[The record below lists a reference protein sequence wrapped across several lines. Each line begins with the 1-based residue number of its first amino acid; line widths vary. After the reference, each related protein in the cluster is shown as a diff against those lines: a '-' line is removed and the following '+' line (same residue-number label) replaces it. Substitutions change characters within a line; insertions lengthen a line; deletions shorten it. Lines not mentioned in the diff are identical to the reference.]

1 MRLAGCVRVL
11 SKVRTLWLADHL
23 LVDQRGH
30 HLSHAG
36 YIADAAKRAGMGVRI
51 LCARKY
57 RVKVAGGFRMDG
69 IFREDLRNS
78 PSRLLCKS
86 RVALDFLDFLS
97 RRRFRADLQS
107 GIRQADLGRNDIIFA
122 QMLAPRNLTSWLHW
136 LQSLPKGHEPVVILH
151 LGYASE
157 RFAADPCL
165 RRLLSALEVEGKRDR
180 ARFVTDSPILQ
191 SRYEAILQQSVTFLP
206 VVVSRHAMA
215 SSKRPGNPPCFACLG
230 SAREDKGFPEV
241 LAAIDSLSASTQPI
255 NARFALQSSNPDHRS
270 AVALESFRSAPKEHV
285 SLVDHPLSEE
295 AYLELLRD
303 ADVLLLPYR
312 RETYKER
319 TSGVFCEALSAGKPV
334 IVSDG
339 SLMARQVSRERI
351 GWLIRDSHPE
361 SIARVIRRALLE
373 LDFVAARC
381 TELMDRYGRMFHPDT
396 VVAKLLSLAERES
409 VK

>member
-1 MRLAGCVRVL
+1 MRLARCARVL

-23 LVDQRGH
+23 LVDERGH

-51 LCARKY
+51 LCARRY

-78 PSRLLCKS
+78 PSRLLSTS
-86 RVALDFLDFLS
+86 RVALDFLEFLS

-107 GIRQADLGRNDIIFA
+107 GIRQADVGRNDIIFA
-122 QMLAPRNLTSWLHW
+122 QMLAPRNLTSWLQW
-136 LQSLPKGHEPVVILH
+136 LQALREGHEPVVILH

-157 RFAADPCL
+157 RFAAD
-165 RRLLSALEVEGKRDR
+165 RRLPRLLTALEVEGKRDR

-191 SRYEAILQQSVTFLP
+191 SRYEAILHQPVTLLP

-270 AVALESFRSAPKEHV
+270 ATALAGFRSAPKKHV
-285 SLVDHPLSEE
+285 SLVEHPLSEE
-295 AYLELLRD
+295 AYLQLLRD

-312 RETYKER
+312 PETYKER

-334 IVSDG
+334 IVSEG
-339 SLMARQVSRERI
+339 SLMARQVLRERT
-351 GWLIRDSHPE
+351 GWLLRDSHPE
-361 SIARVIRRALLE
+361 SIARVIRRALPE
-373 LDFVAARC
+373 LDSVAARC
-381 TELMDRYGRMFHPDT
+381 MELMDRYGKMFHPDT
-396 VVAKLLSLAERES
+396 VVAKLLSLAERKS

>member
-1 MRLAGCVRVL
+1 
-11 SKVRTLWLADHL
+11 
-23 LVDQRGH
+23 
-30 HLSHAG
+30 
-36 YIADAAKRAGMGVRI
+36 MGVRI
-51 LCARKY
+51 LCARRY

-78 PSRLLCKS
+78 PSRLLSTS
-86 RVALDFLDFLS
+86 RVALDFLEFLS

-107 GIRQADLGRNDIIFA
+107 GIRQADVGRNDIIFA
-122 QMLAPRNLTSWLHW
+122 QMLAPRNLTSWLQW
-136 LQSLPKGHEPVVILH
+136 LQALPEGHEPVVILH

-157 RFAADPCL
+157 RFAAD
-165 RRLLSALEVEGKRDR
+165 RRLPRLLTALEVEGKRDR

-191 SRYEAILQQSVTFLP
+191 SRYEAILHQPVTLLP

-270 AVALESFRSAPKEHV
+270 ATALAGFRSAPKKHV

-295 AYLELLRD
+295 AYLQLLRD

-312 RETYKER
+312 PETYKER

-334 IVSDG
+334 IVSEG
-339 SLMARQVSRERI
+339 SLMARQVLRERT
-351 GWLIRDSHPE
+351 GWLLRDSHPE
-361 SIARVIRRALLE
+361 SIARVIRRALPE
-373 LDFVAARC
+373 LDSVAARC
-381 TELMDRYGRMFHPDT
+381 MELMDRYGKMFHPDT
-396 VVAKLLSLAERES
+396 VVAKLLSLAERKS

>member
-1 MRLAGCVRVL
+1 VRLARRARVL
-11 SKVRTLWLADHL
+11 LKVRTLWLADHL
-23 LVDQRGH
+23 LVNERGH

-51 LCARKY
+51 LCARKC

-78 PSRLLCKS
+78 PSRPLSKS
-86 RVALDFLDFLS
+86 RLALDFLEFLS
-97 RRRFRADLQS
+97 RRRFRADLES
-107 GIRQADLGRNDIIFA
+107 GIRQADVGRNDIIFA
-122 QMLAPRNLTSWLHW
+122 QMLAPRNLTSWLQW
-136 LQSLPKGHEPVVILH
+136 LQNLPKGHEPVVILH

-157 RFAADPCL
+157 RFAADPRL
-165 RRLLSALEVEGKRDR
+165 PRLLTALEIEGKRDR

-191 SRYEAILQQSVTFLP
+191 SRYEAILQQPVNLLP

-215 SSKRPGNPPCFACLG
+215 SSKPPGNPPCFACLG

-255 NARFALQSSNPDHRS
+255 NVRFALQSSNPDHRS
-270 AVALESFRSAPKEHV
+270 AVALEGFRSAPKEHV

-312 RETYKER
+312 PETYKER

-339 SLMARQVSRERI
+339 SLMARQVSRERT
-351 GWLIRDSHPE
+351 GWLVRDSHPE

-381 TELMDRYGRMFHPDT
+381 MEVMDRYGKMFHPDT
-396 VVAKLLSLAERES
+396 VVAKLLLLAERES

>member
-1 MRLAGCVRVL
+1 
-11 SKVRTLWLADHL
+11 VRTLWLADHL

-36 YIADAAKRAGMGVRI
+36 YIADAANRAGMGVRI

-57 RVKVAGGFRMDG
+57 RVEVAGGFRMDG

-78 PSRLLCKS
+78 PSRLLSKS
-86 RVALDFLDFLS
+86 RVALDFLEFLS

-107 GIRQADLGRNDIIFA
+107 GIRQADVGRNDIIFA
-122 QMLAPRNLTSWLHW
+122 QMLAPRNLTSWLQW
-136 LQSLPKGHEPVVILH
+136 LQSRPKGHEPVVILH

-157 RFAADPCL
+157 RFAADPRL
-165 RRLLSALEVEGKRDR
+165 RRLLTALEVEGKRDR

-191 SRYEAILQQSVTFLP
+191 SRYEAILQQSVPILP

-255 NARFALQSSNPDHRS
+255 NVRFALQSSNPDHRS
-270 AVALESFRSAPKEHV
+270 AVALEGFRSAPKEHV

-312 RETYKER
+312 PETYKER

-339 SLMARQVSRERI
+339 SLMARQVSRERT
-351 GWLIRDSHPE
+351 GWLVRDSHPE

-381 TELMDRYGRMFHPDT
+381 MELMDRYGRMFHPDT

>member
-1 MRLAGCVRVL
+1 
-11 SKVRTLWLADHL
+11 
-23 LVDQRGH
+23 
-30 HLSHAG
+30 
-36 YIADAAKRAGMGVRI
+36 MGVRI

-57 RVKVAGGFRMDG
+57 QVKVAGGFRMDG

-78 PSRLLCKS
+78 PSRLLSKS
-86 RVALDFLDFLS
+86 RVALDFLEFLS
-97 RRRFRADLQS
+97 RRRFRNDLQS
-107 GIRQADLGRNDIIFA
+107 GIRQADVGRNDIIFA
-122 QMLAPRNLTSWLHW
+122 QMLAPRNLTSWLQW

-157 RFAADPCL
+157 RFAADPRL

-191 SRYEAILQQSVTFLP
+191 SRYEAILQQPITLLP
-206 VVVSRHAMA
+206 VVVSRHAME

-241 LAAIDSLSASTQPI
+241 LAAVDSLSASTQPI
-255 NARFALQSSNPDHRS
+255 SARFVLQSSDPDHRS
-270 AVALESFRSAPKEHV
+270 AVALEGFRSAPKKHV

-295 AYLELLRD
+295 AYLQLLRD

-312 RETYKER
+312 PETYKER

-334 IVSDG
+334 IVSEG
-339 SLMARQVSRERI
+339 SLMARQVSRERT
-351 GWLIRDSHPE
+351 GWLVRDRHPE
-361 SIARVIRRALLE
+361 SIARVIRRALPE

-381 TELMDRYGRMFHPDT
+381 MELMQRYGTMFHPDT
-396 VVAKLLSLAERES
+396 VVTRLLSLAEGE
-409 VK
+409 K